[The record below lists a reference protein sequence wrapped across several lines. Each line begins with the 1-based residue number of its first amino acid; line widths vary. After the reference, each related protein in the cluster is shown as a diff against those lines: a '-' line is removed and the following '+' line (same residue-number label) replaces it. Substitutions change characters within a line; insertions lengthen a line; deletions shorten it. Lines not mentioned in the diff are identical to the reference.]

1 MPNTT
6 VGSVYEYTDKMDDYI
21 PHTILLVIICLFLLL
36 ILFLFYLLLV
46 PYRGHRT

>member
-21 PHTILLVIICLFLLL
+21 PHTILLVIYLFLLL

-46 PYRGHRT
+46 PYSGLRT